1 MGFTLMD
8 KVAAVV
14 LEKKLED
21 NLKKLEARSRSE
33 NKKLTQK
40 KSPNGISVIEAFD
53 VDLELEVS
61 EVLMLNLRFLK
72 TFADRKP
79 NTIKEFVRFAGGLS
93 ASIDKLISFRTP
105 TSNLSPKGLLQDQ
118 NDEVIEYIDVIEQ
131 MLVKAKG
138 LTPQRPSSDNT
149 QTKHTTLA
157 LPFCA
162 LCYKRVNQSPY
173 YCRDHHSSRS
183 ALAYKKATRR
193 LISAVYRHSDDEDAQ
208 SKLEDYKQG
217 KENLDARIFF
227 RWLNLFSIEPRLIM
241 SELLKLDRD
250 KADWQSYSEA
260 VLTFARE
267 HYPHAY
273 KQVRATGDSA
283 SCYDK
288 WIVDVARLLGGEIEA
303 NLWKIKDAYIWLE
316 NSNNIQKSL
325 TLLNC
330 LRRYE
335 AFAIVNNFP
344 VLSGAKQ
351 GTNTNTAKREQLKQ
365 LLKERDDDPSLTM
378 NDIAK
383 RLGVSRTA
391 VYKLK
396 NKII

>member
-1 MGFTLMD
+1 MD
-8 KVAAVV
+8 VMAAPL
-14 LEKKLED
+14 LEKQINE

-40 KSPNGISVIEAFD
+40 KSSKGISVVDAFD
-53 VDLELEVS
+53 ISLERTVS
-61 EVLMLNLRFLK
+61 KVLILYIPFLK
-72 TFADRKP
+72 TFTGKEPD
-79 NTIKEFVRFAGGLS
+79 TIKEFVRFCGGLS
-93 ASIDKLISFRTP
+93 STIDKLIDFRTKNMSDEKK
-105 TSNLSPKGLLQDQ
+105 TTLQNQDIL
-118 NDEVIEYIDVIEQ
+118 VIEYVDVIEQ
-131 MLVKAKG
+131 MLVKAKSK
-138 LTPQRPSSDNT
+138 TPQRPSSDNT
-149 QTKHTTLA
+149 QKKHTTLA

-217 KENLDARIFF
+217 KERLDARTLYS
-227 RWLNLFSIEPRLIM
+227 WLNLFSVEPRLVM

-250 KADWQSYSEA
+250 NAGWQSYA
-260 VLTFARE
+260 KAILAFARE

-273 KQVRATGDSA
+273 EQINDIDNMT
-283 SCYDK
+283 SCYDD
-288 WIVDVARLLGGEIEA
+288 WIVNVARVLGGDVEA
-303 NLWKIKDAYIWLE
+303 NLWKIKDALIWLK
-316 NSNNIQKSL
+316 SANNIQKSL

-330 LRRYE
+330 IRRYE
-335 AFAIVNNFP
+335 AFMIVNNFP
-344 VLSGAKQ
+344 ILSGAKQ
-351 GTNTNTAKREQLKQ
+351 GTNPNIAKREQLKQ

-378 NDIAK
+378 NEIA
-383 RLGVSRTA
+383 RILGVSRTA

>member
-1 MGFTLMD
+1 MD

-14 LEKKLED
+14 LEKKLEE
-21 NLKKLEARSRSE
+21 NLKKLKSRSKTE

-79 NTIKEFVRFAGGLS
+79 NTIKEFVRFAGGVS
-93 ASIDKLISFRTP
+93 ASIDKLINFRTP
-105 TSNLSPKGLLQDQ
+105 TSNLSPKTLLQDQ

-173 YCRDHHSSRS
+173 YCRDHHSSRN
-183 ALAYKKATRR
+183 ALAYKKTTRR
-193 LISAVYRHSDDEDAQ
+193 LVSAVYRYSNDKSE
-208 SKLEDYKQG
+208 KRNLNDYKRG
-217 KENLDARIFF
+217 DLTLTAELLY
-227 RWLNLFSIEPRLIM
+227 RWLALFSVQPRMAIGSLNQV
-241 SELLKLDRD
+241 D
-250 KADWQSYSEA
+250 KTKPDWTGYAKVILEFSKS
-260 VLTFARE
+260 
-267 HYPHAY
+267 HYPKAY
-273 KQVRATGDSA
+273 EMIKGLEINRASYED
-283 SCYDK
+283 
-288 WIVDVARLLGGEIEA
+288 WIVEIARSLGGEIEG
-303 NLWKIKDAYIWLE
+303 NLWRLKDSDIWLE
-316 NSNNIQKSL
+316 ASSNMQKSM

-330 LRRYE
+330 ISRYE
-335 AFAIVNNFP
+335 AFMIVCSFP
-344 VLSGAKQ
+344 IETGVIK
-351 GTNTNTAKREQLKQ
+351 GTNMDIEKRDRLKA
-365 LLKERDDDPSLTM
+365 LLEERKVNPNITM
-378 NDIAK
+378 NEIAK
-383 RLGVSRTA
+383 TLGISRTA

-396 NKII
+396 NKIC

>member
-1 MGFTLMD
+1 MD
-8 KVAAVV
+8 VMAAPL
-14 LEKKLED
+14 LEKQLNE

-40 KSPNGISVIEAFD
+40 KSSKGISVVDAFD
-53 VDLELEVS
+53 ISLERTVS
-61 EVLMLNLRFLK
+61 KVLILYIPFLK
-72 TFADRKP
+72 TFTGKEPD
-79 NTIKEFVRFAGGLS
+79 TIKEFVRFCGGLS
-93 ASIDKLISFRTP
+93 STIDKLIDFRTKNMSDEKK
-105 TSNLSPKGLLQDQ
+105 TTLQNQDIL
-118 NDEVIEYIDVIEQ
+118 VIEYVDVIEQ
-131 MLVKAKG
+131 MLVKAKSK
-138 LTPQRPSSDNT
+138 TPQRPSSDNT
-149 QTKHTTLA
+149 QKKHTTLA

-217 KENLDARIFF
+217 KGGLDAKTLF
-227 RWLNLFSIEPRLIM
+227 RWLNLFSIESRIVVPK
-241 SELLKLDRD
+241 LLKLDRD
-250 KADWQSYSEA
+250 KTDWQSYAEA
-260 VLTFARE
+260 VLTFTQE
-267 HYPHAY
+267 HYPHSYERVSAIGDTAY
-273 KQVRATGDSA
+273 
-283 SCYDK
+283 CYDE
-288 WIVDVARLLGGEIEA
+288 WIVDATRLLGGEIEA
-303 NLWKIKDAYIWLE
+303 NLWKIKDAHIWLE
-316 NSNNIQKSL
+316 HSNNTQKSL

-335 AFAIVNNFP
+335 AFKIVNNFP

-378 NDIAK
+378 NEIA
-383 RLGVSRTA
+383 RILGVSRTA

>member
-1 MGFTLMD
+1 MVDEL
-8 KVAAVV
+8 AAAMLRKQLLQN
-14 LEKKLED
+14 LESLEEQA
-21 NLKKLEARSRSE
+21 KIKGKR
-33 NKKLTQK
+33 LTQK
-40 KSPNGISVIEAFD
+40 KNVNGISILTAFE
-53 VDLELEVS
+53 VELDQGVAAI
-61 EVLMLNLRFLK
+61 LAQNIPFL
-72 TFADRKP
+72 TSFVGKP
-79 NTIKEFVRFAGGLS
+79 PATVKEFVRFAGGLGNT
-93 ASIDKLISFRTP
+93 IEKLMDYRTGDKP
-105 TSNLSPKGLLQDQ
+105 LLQHQ
-118 NDEVIEYIDVIEQ
+118 ESAVIDYVDAIEQ
-131 MLVKAKG
+131 ILVKAKG
-138 LTPQRPSSDNT
+138 LTPQKPSSDKSKKDYT
-149 QTKHTTLA
+149 ELA

-162 LCYKRVNQSPY
+162 LCFKRVNQSLY
-173 YCRDHHSSRS
+173 YCKDHHSSRN
-183 ALAYKKATRR
+183 ATTYKKATRR
-193 LISAVYRHSDDEDAQ
+193 LLSAVYRHADDYEVQ
-208 SKLEDYKQG
+208 SKLEAHKKG
-217 KENLDARIFF
+217 KERLDARTLYC
-227 RWLNLFSIEPRLIM
+227 WLNLFSVEPRLMM

-250 KADWQSYSEA
+250 KAGWQSYAEA
-260 VLTFARE
+260 ILTFARE

-273 KQVRATGDSA
+273 TQVRATGDSA

-303 NLWKIKDAYIWLE
+303 NLWKIKDAHIWLD

-335 AFAIVNNFP
+335 AFTIVNNFP

-365 LLKERDDDPSLTM
+365 LLKERDNDPSITM
-378 NDIAK
+378 NEIAK

>member
-1 MGFTLMD
+1 MGQFYFGDNAD
-8 KVAAVV
+8 KWVNF
-14 LEKKLED
+14 KL
-21 NLKKLEARSRSE
+21 A
-33 NKKLTQK
+33 LT
-40 KSPNGISVIEAFD
+40 G
-53 VDLELEVS
+53 VS
-61 EVLMLNLRFLK
+61 S
-72 TFADRKP
+72 T
-79 NTIKEFVRFAGGLS
+79 
-93 ASIDKLISFRTP
+93 IDKLIDFRTKN
-105 TSNLSPKGLLQDQ
+105 TSDEKKTTLQNQDVL
-118 NDEVIEYIDVIEQ
+118 VIEYVDVIEQ

-149 QTKHTTLA
+149 QKKHTTLA

-217 KENLDARIFF
+217 KERLDARTLYS
-227 RWLNLFSIEPRLIM
+227 WLNLFSVEPRLVM

-250 KADWQSYSEA
+250 NAGWQSYAEA
-260 VLTFARE
+260 VLTFTQD
-267 HYPHAY
+267 HYPHSYERVSAI
-273 KQVRATGDSA
+273 GDTA
-283 SCYDK
+283 SCYDE
-288 WIVDVARLLGGEIEA
+288 WIVDATRLLGGEIEA
-303 NLWKIKDAYIWLE
+303 NLWKIKDAHIWLE
-316 NSNNIQKSL
+316 RSNNTQKSL

-335 AFAIVNNFP
+335 AFKIVNNFP

-378 NDIAK
+378 NEIA
-383 RLGVSRTA
+383 RILGVSRTA

>member
-1 MGFTLMD
+1 MD
-8 KVAAVV
+8 VMAAPL
-14 LEKKLED
+14 LEKQLNE

-40 KSPNGISVIEAFD
+40 KSSKGISVVDAFD
-53 VDLELEVS
+53 ISLERTVS
-61 EVLMLNLRFLK
+61 KVLILYIPFLK
-72 TFADRKP
+72 TFTGKEPD
-79 NTIKEFVRFAGGLS
+79 TIKEFVRFCGGLS
-93 ASIDKLISFRTP
+93 STIDKLIDFRTKNMSDEKK
-105 TSNLSPKGLLQDQ
+105 TTLQNQDIL
-118 NDEVIEYIDVIEQ
+118 VIEYVDVIEQ
-131 MLVKAKG
+131 MLVKAKSK
-138 LTPQRPSSDNT
+138 TPQRPSSDNT
-149 QTKHTTLA
+149 QKKHTTLA

-193 LISAVYRHSDDEDAQ
+193 LISAIYRHSDDEDAQ

-217 KENLDARIFF
+217 KERLDARTLYS
-227 RWLNLFSIEPRLIM
+227 WLNLFSVEPRLVM

-250 KADWQSYSEA
+250 NAGWQSYA
-260 VLTFARE
+260 KAILAFARE

-273 KQVRATGDSA
+273 EQINDIDNIT
-283 SCYDK
+283 SCYDD
-288 WIVDVARLLGGEIEA
+288 WIVNVARVLGGGVEA
-303 NLWKIKDAYIWLE
+303 NLWKIKDALIWLK
-316 NSNNIQKSL
+316 SANNIQKSL

-330 LRRYE
+330 IRRYE
-335 AFAIVNNFP
+335 AFMIVNNFP

-351 GTNTNTAKREQLKQ
+351 GTNPNIAKREQLKQ

-378 NDIAK
+378 NEIA
-383 RLGVSRTA
+383 RILGVSRTA

>member
-1 MGFTLMD
+1 MD

-61 EVLMLNLRFLK
+61 EVLMLNFRFLK
-72 TFADRKP
+72 TFTDRKP
-79 NTIKEFVRFAGGLS
+79 TTIKEFVRFVGGLS
-93 ASIDKLISFRTP
+93 ASIDKLINFRTP

-138 LTPQRPSSDNT
+138 LTPQRPSSDKVSKT
-149 QTKHTTLA
+149 YSALA

-162 LCYKRVNQSPY
+162 LCYKRVNQSFY
-173 YCRDHHSSRS
+173 FCREHHSSRN

-193 LISAVYRHSDDEDAQ
+193 LVSAVYRYSNDKSE
-208 SKLEDYKQG
+208 KRNLNDYKRG
-217 KENLDARIFF
+217 DLTLTAELLY
-227 RWLNLFSIEPRLIM
+227 RWLALFSVQPRMAIGFLNQVDKTEP
-241 SELLKLDRD
+241 
-250 KADWQSYSEA
+250 DWTGYAKVILEFSKS
-260 VLTFARE
+260 
-267 HYPHAY
+267 HYPKAY
-273 KQVRATGDSA
+273 DMIKDLEINRASYED
-283 SCYDK
+283 
-288 WIVDVARLLGGEIEA
+288 WIVETARSLGGEIEG
-303 NLWKIKDAYIWLE
+303 NLWRLKDADIWLE
-316 NSNNIQKSL
+316 TSNNMQKSM

-330 LRRYE
+330 ISRYE
-335 AFAIVNNFP
+335 AFMIVCSFP
-344 VLSGAKQ
+344 IETGVIK
-351 GTNTNTAKREQLKQ
+351 GTNMDIEKRDRLKA
-365 LLKERDDDPSLTM
+365 LLEERKVNPNITM
-378 NDIAK
+378 NEIAK
-383 RLGVSRTA
+383 TLGISRTA

-396 NKII
+396 NKYVDN

>member
-1 MGFTLMD
+1 MVDEL
-8 KVAAVV
+8 AAAM
-14 LEKKLED
+14 LRKQL
-21 NLKKLEARSRSE
+21 LKNLEALEEQAKSE
-33 NKKLTQK
+33 GKQLTQK
-40 KSPNGISVIEAFD
+40 KNVNGISVSCAFD
-53 VDLELEVS
+53 VELEHGVAAI
-61 EVLMLNLRFLK
+61 LAQNIPFLTSFVGK
-72 TFADRKP
+72 TPA
-79 NTIKEFVRFAGGLS
+79 TVKEFVRFAGGLS
-93 ASIDKLISFRTP
+93 NTIEKLMNYRISGAGDKP
-105 TSNLSPKGLLQDQ
+105 LLQHQ
-118 NDEVIEYIDVIEQ
+118 EAAVIDYVDVIEQ
-131 MLVKAKG
+131 ILVKAKG
-138 LTPQRPSSDNT
+138 LTPQKPSSDQSKKDYT
-149 QTKHTTLA
+149 ELA

-162 LCYKRVNQSPY
+162 LCFKRVNQSPN
-173 YCRDHHSSRS
+173 YCKEHHSSRN
-183 ALAYKKATRR
+183 ATTYKKATRR
-193 LISAVYRHSDDEDAQ
+193 LLSAVYRHTDDYEVQ
-208 SKLEDYKQG
+208 SKLEDHKRG
-217 KENLDARIFF
+217 KERLDARTLYC
-227 RWLNLFSIEPRLIM
+227 WLNLFSVEPRLVM

-250 KADWQSYSEA
+250 NAGWQSYAEA
-260 VLTFARE
+260 ILTFARE

-288 WIVDVARLLGGEIEA
+288 WIVDVTRLLGGEIEA
-303 NLWKIKDAYIWLE
+303 NLWKIKDAYIWLD

-335 AFAIVNNFP
+335 AFTIVNNFP

-365 LLKERDDDPSLTM
+365 LLIERDNDPSITM
-378 NDIAK
+378 NEIAK

>member
-1 MGFTLMD
+1 MRIESRLPL
-8 KVAAVV
+8 K
-14 LEKKLED
+14 
-21 NLKKLEARSRSE
+21 NLY
-33 NKKLTQK
+33 
-40 KSPNGISVIEAFD
+40 
-53 VDLELEVS
+53 VS
-61 EVLMLNLRFLK
+61 
-72 TFADRKP
+72 
-79 NTIKEFVRFAGGLS
+79 AGGVS
-93 ASIDKLISFRTP
+93 STIDKLIDFRTKN
-105 TSNLSPKGLLQDQ
+105 TSDEKKTTLQNQDVL
-118 NDEVIEYIDVIEQ
+118 VIEYVDVIEQ

-217 KENLDARIFF
+217 KERLDARTLYS
-227 RWLNLFSIEPRLIM
+227 WLNLFSVEPRLVM

-250 KADWQSYSEA
+250 NAGWQSYAEA
-260 VLTFARE
+260 VLTFTRE

-273 KQVRATGDSA
+273 EQINDIDNIT
-283 SCYDK
+283 SCYDD
-288 WIVDVARLLGGEIEA
+288 WIVNVARMLGGDVEA
-303 NLWKIKDAYIWLE
+303 NLWKIKDALIWLK
-316 NSNNIQKSL
+316 SANNIQKSL

-330 LRRYE
+330 IRRYE
-335 AFAIVNNFP
+335 AFMIVNNFP

-351 GTNTNTAKREQLKQ
+351 GTNPNIAKREQLKQ

-378 NDIAK
+378 NEIA
-383 RLGVSRTA
+383 RILGVSRTA

>member
-1 MGFTLMD
+1 MD
-8 KVAAVV
+8 ELAAAM
-14 LEKKLED
+14 LRKQL
-21 NLKKLEARSRSE
+21 LKNLEALEEQAKSE
-33 NKKLTQK
+33 GKQLTQK
-40 KSPNGISVIEAFD
+40 KNVNGISVSCAFD
-53 VDLELEVS
+53 VELEHGVAAI
-61 EVLMLNLRFLK
+61 LAQNIPFLTSFVGK
-72 TFADRKP
+72 TPA
-79 NTIKEFVRFAGGLS
+79 TVKEFVRFAGGLS
-93 ASIDKLISFRTP
+93 NTIEKLMNYRISGAGDKP
-105 TSNLSPKGLLQDQ
+105 LLQHQ
-118 NDEVIEYIDVIEQ
+118 EAAVIDYVDVIEQ
-131 MLVKAKG
+131 ILVKAKG
-138 LTPQRPSSDNT
+138 LTPQKPSSDQSKKDYT
-149 QTKHTTLA
+149 ELA

-162 LCYKRVNQSPY
+162 LCFKRVNQSPY
-173 YCRDHHSSRS
+173 YCKEHHSSRN
-183 ALAYKKATRR
+183 ATTYKKATRR
-193 LISAVYRHSDDEDAQ
+193 LLSAVYRHTDDYEVQ
-208 SKLEDYKQG
+208 SKLEDHKRG
-217 KENLDARIFF
+217 KERLDARTLYC
-227 RWLNLFSIEPRLIM
+227 WLNLFSVEPRLVM

-250 KADWQSYSEA
+250 NAGWQSYAEA
-260 VLTFARE
+260 ILTFARE

-288 WIVDVARLLGGEIEA
+288 WIVDVTRLLGGEIEA
-303 NLWKIKDAYIWLE
+303 NLWKIKDAYIWLD

-335 AFAIVNNFP
+335 AFTIVNNFP

-365 LLKERDDDPSLTM
+365 LLIERDNDPSITM
-378 NDIAK
+378 NEIAK